1 MFSVQKLVVLCVS
14 SALAKQYGVA
24 ASGKVEQFEGVPP
37 EAALAESE
45 PPDRYFVAPAV
56 DVSSASAQDSNTALP
71 KCFGTIINNCTSDDP
86 CYLECRGNLLSGS
99 ACMDR
104 EVLTGTDCNN
114 GYVKGGDR
122 GIACKVDPDDP
133 TRCIEKHQYETS
145 ETCLLRKDDAE
156 LVIWAGLVL
165 RRTPRCILERCG
177 ESVAPRAGGVFV
189 QSLLAGSPAETQ
201 SLHPHCFLMELNGKA
216 VRSLSDVLLLG
227 QHEKKPPSA

>member
-86 CYLECRGNLLSGS
+86 CGKGGYCTNTFHRCTALGPGVFQQCGNSQGECQAESKCYLECRGNLLSGS

-133 TRCIEKHQYETS
+133 TRCIEKHQ
-145 ETCLLRKDDAE
+145 
-156 LVIWAGLVL
+156 
-165 RRTPRCILERCG
+165 CIL
-177 ESVAPRAGGVFV
+177 PAGV
-189 QSLLAGSPAETQ
+189 
-201 SLHPHCFLMELNGKA
+201 
-216 VRSLSDVLLLG
+216 
-227 QHEKKPPSA
+227 